1 MGFGRYVLHRLLLV
15 VPTLFGVTLISFT
28 LVYVLPGNPALVKAG
43 SLATPEHVAAIERQ
57 MGLDRPV
64 HVQYWRYL
72 TRLLRAD
79 LGESSS
85 TGRTVPEDFRQRVP
99 ATLELTLA
107 SLLVAA
113 AIGIPLGVLSAVHRD
128 TALDHASRLVGV
140 GGVAMPSFWTGLLLL
155 YVFFYLLGVAPPPL
169 GRIAADVPP
178 PPRLTGLYVIDAALT
193 GHGTALLSALHHL
206 MLPALTLG
214 FAVMAPLTRMVR
226 ATMLEILE
234 SDYVKA
240 AWAAGLPRRRVIY
253 GDALRNALIPRIT
266 LLVVTVAAL
275 LAPWLAPYDPDEP
288 DAAAAL
294 ASVSVRHPLGT
305 DLYGRDQLSRLIHAG
320 RVDLLVALS
329 ATAIAL
335 TLGATLGAAAGY
347 RGGWVDHLVMRGVDA
362 VMAFP
367 AFILAL
373 AITAALGNSTANVVA
388 PIALSHVPIYTRL
401 IRGEMLK
408 ARETE
413 DAEAAR
419 TVGNRPHQIVLYHL
433 FPNCVPPLI
442 VQATL
447 AMGFAILTVAALSFI
462 GLGIQPPQ
470 SEWGQM
476 TAEGAGYVVSGEW
489 WLVLFPGLAIM
500 LTVLAFNLVGDT
512 LRDLLDPRM
521 RGVR

>member
-15 VPTLFGVTLISFT
+15 APTLFGVTLISFT

-57 MGLDRPV
+57 MGLDRPI

-72 TRLLRAD
+72 TGLLRAD

-85 TGRTVPEDFRQRVP
+85 TGRPVLEDFRQRVP

-113 AIGIPLGVLSAVHRD
+113 AIGIPLGVRSAVHRD

-169 GRIAADVPP
+169 GRIAADVVPP
-178 PPRLTGLYVIDAALT
+178 TRLTGLYVIDAALT

-240 AWAAGLPRRRVIY
+240 AWAAGLP
-253 GDALRNALIPRIT
+253 
-266 LLVVTVAAL
+266 
-275 LAPWLAPYDPDEP
+275 PYDPDEP

-335 TLGATLGAAAGY
+335 TLGAALGAAAGY

-388 PIALSHVPIYTRL
+388 AIALTHVPIYTRL

-413 DAEAAR
+413 YAEAAR

-489 WLVLFPGLAIM
+489 WLVLFPGFAIM